1 MAVSA
6 CSLANAKEGNQKMY
20 GLIVKINAAPN
31 ERDNL
36 ISILLEGTTDMPGCI
51 SYVIAKDT
59 GDENSLWITEVWK
72 DQASHQASLSL
83 PSVQAAI
90 VKGRPL
96 IAGFGE
102 RHITEPIGVN

>member
-1 MAVSA
+1 
-6 CSLANAKEGNQKMY
+6 MY

-83 PSVQAAI
+83 PSVQAGIA
-90 VKGRPL
+90 KGRPL

>member
-1 MAVSA
+1 
-6 CSLANAKEGNQKMY
+6 MY

-102 RHITEPIGVN
+102 LHITEPIGVN

>member
-1 MAVSA
+1 
-6 CSLANAKEGNQKMY
+6 MY

-59 GDENSLWITEVWK
+59 GDENSLWITEV
-72 DQASHQASLSL
+72 
-83 PSVQAAI
+83 
-90 VKGRPL
+90 
-96 IAGFGE
+96 
-102 RHITEPIGVN
+102 

>member
-1 MAVSA
+1 
-6 CSLANAKEGNQKMY
+6 MY